1 MAIAVR
7 REPPALSALVQ
18 LRAHFFRTSFNK
30 APPMAKKQLIPPCSW
45 VARENRRILGRNPQ
59 QAAGSNTSS
68 ASLLVLAMAIPTAS
82 CTCGISP
89 SPRKGRVALSGRAW
103 EGVGRLPQRNPRAP
117 GLPAH
122 PYRPL
127 LRCEGRTA
135 ARRLGSGGAR
145 TAFARAGGNAVSQL
159 TPGRAS
165 TPPAMFGQSVAVSMA
180 AKKTDEEFS
189 LRILLVE
196 DDPEMAMALR
206 CTLQRDDMIVDLAP
220 RLRCAEAS
228 LAMACYDAVLLDRS
242 LPDGDGLA
250 LLGPLRQAGRGT
262 PVIVLTAKG
271 DLADRIDGLDAG
283 ADDYMA
289 KPFATE
295 ELLARLRAI
304 SRRPSDLS
312 PSTVTAGRLVY
323 DFRERVASI
332 GGVPLVLPRREL
344 LLLEALV
351 RRLGRTVQR
360 GVIEDAVYGFD
371 DEVHSNSLDAHVSRL
386 RRKLVEGDA
395 GVEIHAIRGVGYLLK
410 QA

>member
-1 MAIAVR
+1 
-7 REPPALSALVQ
+7 
-18 LRAHFFRTSFNK
+18 
-30 APPMAKKQLIPPCSW
+30 
-45 VARENRRILGRNPQ
+45 
-59 QAAGSNTSS
+59 
-68 ASLLVLAMAIPTAS
+68 
-82 CTCGISP
+82 
-89 SPRKGRVALSGRAW
+89 
-103 EGVGRLPQRNPRAP
+103 
-117 GLPAH
+117 
-122 PYRPL
+122 
-127 LRCEGRTA
+127 
-135 ARRLGSGGAR
+135 
-145 TAFARAGGNAVSQL
+145 
-159 TPGRAS
+159 
-165 TPPAMFGQSVAVSMA
+165 MFGQSVAVSMA

-206 CTLQRDDMIVDLAP
+206 CTLQRDDMTVDLAP